1 MSNES
6 ELREK
11 FWKHLKSDRTVF
23 LGVTGGEHGHAQP
36 MTAIV
41 QDEDCER
48 GVIWFFSSTDV
59 DLVQKAGAGREAMLH
74 FASKGHDLWA
84 CAHGTLTPDHNPA
97 VIERLWSPFIAAWF
111 KGGKDDPKLRL
122 LRFDANSAQIWLNE
136 NSIFAGLKMMLGADP
151 KEEYKD
157 KVAEVSL

>member
-1 MSNES
+1 MSNDKD
-6 ELREK
+6 LREK

-41 QDEDCER
+41 QDEDCSN
-48 GVIWFFSSTDV
+48 GVVWFFTSVDV
-59 DLVQKAGAGREAMLH
+59 DLAGKTGAGREATMH
-74 FASKGHDLWA
+74 FASKGHDVWA
-84 CAHGTLTPDHNPA
+84 CVHGTLSIDNNRA
-97 VIERLWSPFIAAWF
+97 VIERLWSPFIAAWY

-122 LRFDANSAQIWLNE
+122 LRFDAAHAQVWLNE
-136 NSIFAGLKMMLGADP
+136 NSLFAGIKLMLGADP
-151 KEEYKD
+151 KTEYKD